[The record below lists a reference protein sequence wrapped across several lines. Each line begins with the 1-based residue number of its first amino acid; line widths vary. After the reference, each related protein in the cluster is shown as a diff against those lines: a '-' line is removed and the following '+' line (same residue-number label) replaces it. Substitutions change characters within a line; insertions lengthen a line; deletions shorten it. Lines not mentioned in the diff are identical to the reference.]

1 MSKKKTNF
9 DAAEVE
15 QDEYYLPDE
24 EEAEEEV
31 SEKKPANDKKLELA
45 ILKEQN
51 KAKQLENEAA
61 KLEFEKSEA
70 EAKRAFDE
78 KKLESDTKLEERKI
92 AVSEKAN
99 EISEQQIKADTKKA
113 KRERILGYI
122 KAGCG
127 IVGVGLSTF
136 FSFKKFREA
145 MLFEETN
152 SFRTATGKDAQGCVK
167 DDTKDMKNLDKK
179 F

>member
-1 MSKKKTNF
+1 MSKKKTVDF
-9 DAAEVE
+9 EDHE
-15 QDEYYLPDE
+15 EYYLPDE

-31 SEKKPANDKKLELA
+31 VSEKKPNNDKKLELA

-127 IVGVGLSTF
+127 IAGVV
-136 FSFKKFREA
+136 FSAAFSWKKFKA
-145 MLFEETN
+145 GAIFEETG
-152 SFRTATGKDAQGCVK
+152 SWRTATGKDGQKAV
-167 DDTKDMKNLDKK
+167 DDETKELKNLDKK